1 MAMKMSYPMWS
12 NASDH
17 QKMRN
22 LFERCVEL
30 EGIVQKHEAT
40 IRRLVDDVR
49 ICKAA
54 LADKA

>member
-1 MAMKMSYPMWS
+1 MAMKLSFQMWS
-12 NASDH
+12 NVPEY
-17 QKMRN
+17 QKMVN

-40 IRRLVDDVR
+40 IRRLVEDVR